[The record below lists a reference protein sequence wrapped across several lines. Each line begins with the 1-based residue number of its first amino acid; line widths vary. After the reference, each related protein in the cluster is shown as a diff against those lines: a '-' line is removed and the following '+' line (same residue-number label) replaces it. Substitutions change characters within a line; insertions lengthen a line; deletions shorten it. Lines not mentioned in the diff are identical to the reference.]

1 MLKYIVCEVQH
12 LENDTVATSAFA
24 FDDERSANA
33 RYHQILAAA
42 ALSGLPVHSAV
53 MFTENG
59 IFVKGEDFV
68 TEPEPPEVDPD
79 EPRDH

>member
-1 MLKYIVCEVQH
+1 MKYIVTEVQH
-12 LENDTVATSAFA
+12 MANDAVTTLAYS

-33 RYHQILAAA
+33 KYHSVLAAA

-59 IFVKGEDFV
+59 VFIKGEDFV
-68 TEPEPPEVDPD
+68 TEPELETD
-79 EPRDH
+79 ETDVGE